1 MLAVWL
7 EAPPRELADR
17 FAAGVRRPLL
27 DVDVLGLL
35 ERQAQERSARFAELS
50 SLPHQRRWAL
60 AGADRPGDPVRGP
73 FPLTRIVPYVVQHL
87 AVGQPRLRDVRS
99 TAPAVTRSAAL
110 LRLLAQTEIDP
121 PGLAELAR
129 LLDLPKSS
137 VANLCAALEDVDLVR
152 KVDGRYFLGRLVLEL
167 GGAYIGSVSYLQD
180 FAESCR
186 ALRVAS
192 QETILLA
199 QLDSRDIL
207 YLARHD
213 GNQPVRLASDIGRRL
228 PANCTSLGKAMLA
241 QLEPETVVERFGK
254 LFVVSGAHRALEAQR
269 RGAARRP
276 RGNARAWIRD
286 R

>member
-1 MLAVWL
+1 M
-7 EAPPRELADR
+7 
-17 FAAGVRRPLL
+17 
-27 DVDVLGLL
+27 
-35 ERQAQERSARFAELS
+35 
-50 SLPHQRRWAL
+50 
-60 AGADRPGDPVRGP
+60 
-73 FPLTRIVPYVVQHL
+73 VQHL

-167 GGAYIGSVSYLQD
+167 GGAYIRSVSYLQD

-241 QLEPETVVERFGK
+241 QLEPETVVERFGELSSFPVLTERSK
-254 LFVVSGAHRALEAQR
+254 RNVEELLVDLEATRERGYAIDDEENTLGITCLGVAIPRTTQR
-269 RGAARRP
+269 GPYRAVSVTLLKARVTEELCSTLVGELTELASGLAERSAMQT
-276 RGNARAWIRD
+276 GVHTQ
-286 R
+286 